1 MWLALAIV
9 VSVLTFPP
17 RLVKAAAAAPI
28 TEESSIAASQPA
40 QPQSG
45 DGKRRVAVRFPPSRS
60 TVTLPGEVKG
70 YDVVDYVIP
79 ARPRQQLTVR
89 MTTTSRFLTMAVYG
103 PNEKEICVETCGE
116 RWSGRITGP
125 GDYVVRVG
133 LARAE
138 ARRNRPARFQLR
150 VTLTSTSN

>member
-9 VSVLTFPP
+9 ASALTFPP
-17 RLVKAAAAAPI
+17 GLLKAAPADLI

-79 ARPRQQLTVR
+79 ARARQQLTVR
-89 MTTTSRFLTMAVYG
+89 MTTTSRFLTMAVYR
-103 PNEKEICVETCGE
+103 PDEKEICVETCGE
-116 RWSGRITGP
+116 RWSGTITSP
-125 GDYVVRVG
+125 GDYIVRLG

-138 ARRNRPARFQLR
+138 ARRNRPARFQVR
-150 VTLTSTSN
+150 VTLTPTSN